1 MDKQPFIIAFPP
13 GNLSDVDRARLE
25 EAGIIAVEAV
35 DPEAIVHIQF
45 SAPLVSTCVSGDDL
59 LRAALSAIAGQ
70 EPAGSNGLI
79 TAAGRAAHEFV
90 RSLAGSAA
98 QQREGGAA

>member
-1 MDKQPFIIAFPP
+1 MDKQPFIVAFPP

-59 LRAALSAIAGQ
+59 LRAALSAGQ
-70 EPAGSNGLI
+70 EPANPSGLI

-90 RSLAGSAA
+90 RAAQQGDGSAA
-98 QQREGGAA
+98 